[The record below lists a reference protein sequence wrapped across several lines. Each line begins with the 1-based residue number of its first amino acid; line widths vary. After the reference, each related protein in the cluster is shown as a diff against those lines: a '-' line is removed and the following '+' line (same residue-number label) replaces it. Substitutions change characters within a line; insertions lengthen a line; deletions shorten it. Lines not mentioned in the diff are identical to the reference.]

1 MDASQLTRIRME
13 KAQLYVSRNKP
24 VDSSLQTYRTM
35 LTAASGG
42 CTTPN
47 NSTVGFVE
55 QCPSP
60 TAVPVGVTM
69 RDGVVLA
76 REYRTKTQEDHLR
89 LGSQG
94 SGSAVTS
101 CDSVALR
108 NAGRAECSG
117 PSRTSTVRGISYT
130 TPGCGTATSAVYY
143 EPGSY
148 DLAHPDPNLLVPA
161 PCGIK
166 GAELQRT
173 IKAPCAPVDTPL
185 YINGAWTHQT
195 KTEAVYPLPPS
206 A

>member
-1 MDASQLTRIRME
+1 MDASQLTRLRME
-13 KAQLYVSRNKP
+13 KAQQYVNRNKP

-35 LTAASGG
+35 LVAASGG

-55 QCPSP
+55 QCASP

-76 REYRTKTQEDHLR
+76 REYRTKAEEDHLR

-94 SGSAVTS
+94 SGSFKNS

-117 PSRTSTVRGISYT
+117 PSRSSTVLGISYM
-130 TPGCGTATSAVYY
+130 TPGCEPNSSVYY

-148 DLAHPDPNLLVPA
+148 DLAHPDSRLLVPA
-161 PCGIK
+161 PCGPV
-166 GAELQRT
+166 GADLQRT
-173 IKAPCAPVDTPL
+173 IRAPCAPVDTPL
-185 YINGAWTHQT
+185 YVNGAWTHQT
-195 KTEAVYPLPPS
+195 KTEFVYPPPPS
-206 A
+206 G

>member
-13 KAQLYVSRNKP
+13 KAQQYVSRNKP

-35 LTAASGG
+35 LVAASGG

-47 NSTVGFVE
+47 TATGGYVE
-55 QCPSP
+55 QYASP
-60 TAVPVGVTM
+60 TATPVGVTM

-76 REYRTKTQEDHLR
+76 REIRTKTEEDHLR

-94 SGSAVTS
+94 SGSFVRS

-117 PSRTSTVRGISYT
+117 PSRTSTVRGITYM
-130 TPGCGTATSAVYY
+130 TPGCEPNSSVYY

-148 DLAHPDPNLLVPA
+148 DLAHPDSRLLVPA
-161 PCGIK
+161 PCGIV
-166 GAELQRT
+166 GADLRRT
-173 IKAPCAPVDTPL
+173 TKAPCAPVDTPL
-185 YINGAWTHQT
+185 YVNGAWTHQT
-195 KTEAVYPLPPS
+195 TTEAVYPLPPS
-206 A
+206 G

>member
-1 MDASQLTRIRME
+1 MDASQLIRIRME
-13 KAQLYVSRNKP
+13 KAQQYVSRNKP

-35 LTAASGG
+35 IAAASGG

-55 QCPSP
+55 QCASP

-94 SGSAVTS
+94 SGSFKVS

-117 PSRTSTVRGISYT
+117 PSRTAAPIGISYM
-130 TPGCGTATSAVYY
+130 TPGCEPNSSVYY

-161 PCGIK
+161 PCGIT
-166 GAELQRT
+166 GADLQRT
-173 IKAPCAPVDTPL
+173 IQAPCAPVDTPL